1 MAKTK
6 KVANLAGISATIMD
20 DTLYKL
26 SGVEQ
31 QFRIAQ
37 IDLIERASKSEGS
50 LIKLCFAPPVDSV
63 IHVVDKAFIHINGFN
78 YRYRDPTLPVFDKK
92 VDQPQIFHDH
102 KFIAMILSSDSCEGL
117 RRTATAEQ
125 SLFMEAYAIS
135 IDFNKKPVDGSIK
148 VVRPKMTYT
157 QNHDMSRVD
166 SNRLRFA
173 AYPRSVNWQFS
184 ERNGFQPPPDITISR
199 SDLYIYGS
207 ELKRFMAEVDVGQF
221 SSDEQQGDDEPK
233 VEQNKK
239 PNAILKGQASFR
251 ALAEDVEK
259 RAKTKGLSFQKN
271 NWPGIEE
278 DLTAL
283 AHAWGAAN
291 GHPHLL
297 KATTTLR
304 RYRKD
309 IIALGA
315 GSSQSDFYIELFPEY
330 KELLKHSSE
339 IESKKSR
346 KGK

>member
-1 MAKTK
+1 MIPIKQKVIALVLSPNSCDEIRCVASAK
-6 KVANLAGISATIMD
+6 VSM
-20 DTLYKL
+20 
-26 SGVEQ
+26 
-31 QFRIAQ
+31 
-37 IDLIERASKSEGS
+37 
-50 LIKLCFAPPVDSV
+50 
-63 IHVVDKAFIHINGFN
+63 FN
-78 YRYRDPTLPVFDKK
+78 
-92 VDQPQIFHDH
+92 
-102 KFIAMILSSDSCEGL
+102 
-117 RRTATAEQ
+117 
-125 SLFMEAYAIS
+125 EAYCILKDS
-135 IDFNKKPVDGSIK
+135 RKKPVSGSFSVMKPI
-148 VVRPKMTYT
+148 VEYPA
-157 QNHDMSRVD
+157 HHD
-166 SNRLRFA
+166 SNRVDVGRLRFGK
-173 AYPRSVNWQFS
+173 YSTH
-184 ERNGFQPPPDITISR
+184 ERKDYGQYGYQAPDSFTISR
-199 SDLYIYGS
+199 NDLYIYGS

-221 SSDEQQGDDEPK
+221 SSDEQQGDDEQN

-239 PNAILKGQASFR
+239 SRAILNGQASFR

-283 AHAWGAAN
+283 AHAWGRAN